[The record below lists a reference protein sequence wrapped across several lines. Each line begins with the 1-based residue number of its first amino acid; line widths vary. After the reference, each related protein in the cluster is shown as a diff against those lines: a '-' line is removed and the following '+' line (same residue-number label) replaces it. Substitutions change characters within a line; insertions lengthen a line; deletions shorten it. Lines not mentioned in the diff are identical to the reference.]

1 MTLHESVVNLH
12 SHTPYSDG
20 TLYHAAIAEAAL
32 NAGLDMVCVTDHNVW
47 VDGVEGYYP
56 RGALDDRTVLLTVSE
71 ELHDPTR
78 QPQKNHLL
86 VYNANCELARHTEH
100 PQTLIDTARAAGG
113 LTFLAHPCDAPGRA
127 LPTEHPLDWVN
138 WEVTGYTGLEIW
150 NYMTDFARHL
160 NSPTSL
166 RYVFNPEL
174 VVDGPAPATLQR
186 WDALTAAGQRV
197 VGIGSADAH
206 GTEYQLGRIRRVVF
220 PYEFL
225 FRQVNTHIL
234 TTEPLS
240 RANAAA
246 DKAALFGALGRGQ
259 CFVGYDGLAST
270 RGFRFS
276 AATEH
281 GAAHM
286 GEVVLNKHGVT
297 LQILSP
303 RPARLRLLAGGQEV
317 GVWQDKENATYTVP
331 AGAAGV
337 FRAEAHLH
345 FKGRWRG
352 WIYSNPIYIQAPTP

>member
-1 MTLHESVVNLH
+1 MTLYESVVNLH
-12 SHTPYSDG
+12 CHTPYSDG
-20 TLYHAAIAEAAL
+20 TLYHADIARAAL
-32 NAGLDMVCVTDHNVW
+32 AAGLDMVGVTDHNVW
-47 VDGVEGYYP
+47 VGGVEGYYP
-56 RGALDDRTVLLTVSE
+56 RGALDGHTALLTVGE
-71 ELHDPTR
+71 ELHDQTR

-86 VYNANCELARHTEH
+86 AYNVNAELAPHTAC
-100 PQTLIDTARAAGG
+100 PQRLIDTARAAGG

-160 NSPTSL
+160 HSPASL

-174 VVDGPAPATLQR
+174 VVDGPAPATLRR
-186 WDALTAAGQRV
+186 WDALTTAGQRV
-197 VGIGSADAH
+197 VGIGNADAH

-220 PYEFL
+220 PYDFL

-234 TTEPLS
+234 TPEPLS
-240 RANAAA
+240 RADFAA
-246 DKAALFGALGRGQ
+246 DKARLFHALSHGH
-259 CFVGYDGLAST
+259 CFVGYDGLASA

-276 AATEH
+276 AATEQ
-281 GAAHM
+281 GPANMGDAA
-286 GEVVLNKHGVT
+286 LNRTGVT

-303 RPARLRLLAGGQEV
+303 RPARLRLLANGSEV
-317 GVWQDKENATYTVP
+317 GVWQDKENAAYTVP

-352 WIYSNPIYIQAPTP
+352 WIYSNPIYIQAP